1 MEIRLY
7 SDEVDAG
14 RGLLRN
20 LRQYWILTK
29 NEKQLINQMS
39 PPTDEKY
46 YSKSQRHLRSFIVF
60 IYRFLWHLLNDQVAP
75 F

>member
-39 PPTDEKY
+39 PPTDEK
-46 YSKSQRHLRSFIVF
+46 KLF
-60 IYRFLWHLLNDQVAP
+60 
-75 F
+75 